1 MTITVSTGP
10 EEVAVPSVIGDTQQA
25 GRATLRAEG
34 IKVNVSKQNVTDP
47 DDDGVI
53 IDQTPSGGT
62 SVPPGTTVSIVIG
75 HLIVETSPGI
85 DEGD

>member
-1 MTITVSTGP
+1 M
-10 EEVAVPSVIGDTQQA
+10 IGDAT
-25 GRATLRAEG
+25 GERATLRAEDF
-34 IKVNVSKQNVTDP
+34 KVDVSKENVTDP

-62 SVPPGTTVSIVIG
+62 SVPPGTTVSIVVG